1 MSNFTRPYKI
11 RFEDCDPAG
20 IVFYPRYILM
30 LHRFFEDWFDEGLG
44 HSIGTMNVNRKI
56 GFPVVSLQV
65 RFQKPSRL
73 EEILDWSLAVV
84 RISGKSV
91 NLTTNATCDGE
102 NRLVFEITVVSVDLA
117 ADGISSRTIPPDIRE
132 EMEKFLTVKEQH

>member
-1 MSNFTRPYKI
+1 LSNFTRPYKI

-44 HSIGTMNVNRKI
+44 HSLGTMTIDRKI
-56 GFPVVSLQV
+56 GFPVVSLKV
-65 RFQKPSRL
+65 LFQRASRL
-73 EEILDWSLAVV
+73 EEILDWSLTVV

-91 NLTTNATCDGE
+91 NLTINATCNGE
-102 NRLVFEITVVSVDLA
+102 NRLVFEITLVSVNLA
-117 ADGISSRTIPPDIRE
+117 ADGISSREIPPDIRE
-132 EMEKFLTVKEQH
+132 EMKKFLIVKEQY

>member
-1 MSNFTRPYKI
+1 
-11 RFEDCDPAG
+11 
-20 IVFYPRYILM
+20 M

-44 HSIGTMNVNRKI
+44 HSIGTMNIGRKI

-65 RFQKPSRL
+65 RFQRASRL

-91 NLTTNATCDGE
+91 NLTINATCNGE
-102 NRLVFEITVVSVDLA
+102 NRLVFEITVVSVNLA
-117 ADGISSRTIPPDIRE
+117 ADGISSREIPPDIRE
-132 EMEKFLTVKEQH
+132 EMEKFLIEKEQH